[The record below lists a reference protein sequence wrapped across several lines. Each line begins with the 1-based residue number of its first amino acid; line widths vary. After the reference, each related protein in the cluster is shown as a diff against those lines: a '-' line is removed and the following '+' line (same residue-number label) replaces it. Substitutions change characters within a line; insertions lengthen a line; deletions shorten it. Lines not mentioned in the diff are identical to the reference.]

1 MTREKPEEIRNRA
14 ERLLEIHGILSDHKL
29 WLETDGK
36 EGKKANLS
44 EANFFE
50 ANFFEAD
57 LSNTDLSKADLS
69 GADLRK
75 ANFVRADLREA
86 DLSRAYLC
94 EADFVGANLSR
105 ADLFAANLCRAN
117 LSGADLSG
125 AHLSGANF
133 AFVKDIF
140 SFSLGKDFGYAWKK
154 NKKTIVRIGCE
165 ERSLSIWLKEYKNI
179 GKDKNYNKEEISRY
193 YLMLQLIQKN
203 MK

>member
-44 EANFFE
+44 E

-117 LSGADLSG
+117 LSG